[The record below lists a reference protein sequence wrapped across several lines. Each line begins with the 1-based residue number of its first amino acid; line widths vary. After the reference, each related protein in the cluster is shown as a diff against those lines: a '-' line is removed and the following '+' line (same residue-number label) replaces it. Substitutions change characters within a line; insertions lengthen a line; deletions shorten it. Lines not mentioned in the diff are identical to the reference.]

1 MRPLRRSRARFPL
14 LSPTVTSSPGAGEV
28 FPQRESQAVRLVAKV
43 LGAMRKCPAALLPLP
58 LGEVDLRSKDGEGA
72 RREEPL
78 PSCRC
83 ASSHPLPTLSLAR
96 HLSPAG
102 ESLSKGTAFCSG
114 DKLSG
119 SAKGV
124 PLGGA
129 GKAAGFSYAKN
140 TPAGINPRGCY
151 YAVMFPAP
159 LGVQS
164 RKHQSVKT
172 DYRASTP
179 EKSAIA
185 AFSAAFFTVPKPRL

>member
-129 GKAAGFSYAKN
+129 GECSETEGVKKHPRRYK
-140 TPAGINPRGCY
+140 PAGVSTCYYVPCTPRGT
-151 YAVMFPAP
+151 VT
-159 LGVQS
+159 Q
-164 RKHQSVKT
+164 
-172 DYRASTP
+172 ASI
-179 EKSAIA
+179 S
-185 AFSAAFFTVPKPRL
+185 